1 MVSGDCP
8 YTNSAM
14 DRRLPY
20 FASLKAHGDQRTA
33 HSALA
38 LARGASQDVLLSL
51 DRFPCNL
58 TKLTSV
64 LIFAQMREM
73 TSHGQIGLMRF

>member
-1 MVSGDCP
+1 MVSGNCP

-14 DRRLPY
+14 DRRLLY

-33 HSALA
+33 HSALTF
-38 LARGASQDVLLSL
+38 ARGASQDVLLSL
-51 DRFPCNL
+51 GSNL